1 MPLMRGSS
9 RCRST
14 RACAAAGSPSGAFTK
29 PTLPGR
35 SFSAASGSAV
45 ACSNGSAGTPWPSRP
60 SRSRPNSAVSPAM
73 VVQAGWKR
81 VDRSTSVPT
90 PASAERRCCA
100 AGSVQAWA
108 WMSMIMVGSL
118 SVGSLSRG
126 RVDSTLEAHTGVRV
140 KSRGWP
146 GAGERAGPT
155 HGLHATHDP
164 LLTRPG
170 AWSSPSGGPTGC
182 GISRRPGDPHPTLL
196 GAGLTVED
204 SRPAPPL
211 LLREQPPRRLP
222 RARRAGP
229 PRHRGPRPAGGPA
242 VPGAGLAD
250 GPPGLSRAPRPA
262 VRGHRHGAVLTRVG
276 RRLRPAPSARRRGA
290 RGRPTRRARP
300 P

>member
-182 GISRRPGDPHPTLL
+182 GISRRPGDPHPDP
-196 GAGLTVED
+196 AGRRPDRRGLAPRSSTA
-204 SRPAPPL
+204 SPRATAPSPAP
-211 LLREQPPRRLP
+211 RSPRRSTAP
-222 RARRAGP
+222 SRTSTGRRPGCP
-229 PRHRGPRPAGGPA
+229 GRGPRRWSSWAE
-242 VPGAGLAD
+242 PGAPA
-250 GPPGLSRAPRPA
+250 A

-276 RRLRPAPSARRRGA
+276 RRPRPAPSARRQGA

>member
-182 GISRRPGDPHPTLL
+182 GISRRPGDPHPDP
-196 GAGLTVED
+196 AGRRPDRRGLA
-204 SRPAPPL
+204 PAPPL
-211 LLREQPPRRLP
+211 LLREQPTAPSPAPRSPRRSTAPSRTSTGRRPGCPGRGP
-222 RARRAGP
+222 RRWSSWAEPGAPARRTRSSARGGAHARRA
-229 PRHRGPRPAGGPA
+229 A
-242 VPGAGLAD
+242 
-250 GPPGLSRAPRPA
+250 
-262 VRGHRHGAVLTRVG
+262 
-276 RRLRPAPSARRRGA
+276 SAA
-290 RGRPTRRARP
+290 CA
-300 P
+300 